1 MEKDRLPPRRPDG
14 RGESAAAS
22 PGGRTQATS
31 GEVRAFLDQGGEA
44 PEGEVDEEDQSH
56 EHRNGPRVDYLSRS
70 LGSHAQIKN
79 EFSHKV
85 ILFFVNLPAFQ
96 TQDICQMF

>member
-1 MEKDRLPPRRPDG
+1 MGAAVALLL
-14 RGESAAAS
+14 RG
-22 PGGRTQATS
+22 GGQTRDTS

-85 ILFFVNLPAFQ
+85 ILFFGNLPAFQ